1 MKRMNSNNVIVH
13 ICCMIVYL
21 CQLYDCIQQLYDLLP
36 YKCAEHAEELYNQL
50 LIISIV
56 DINMIKVI
64 KVGNTH

>member
-1 MKRMNSNNVIVH
+1 
-13 ICCMIVYL
+13 MIVYNNYMIGCHTSAL
-21 CQLYDCIQQLYDLLP
+21 
-36 YKCAEHAEELYNQL
+36 EHAEELYNQL